1 MTALARPD
9 RHLWAA
15 RRLAGLGVLVVVVL
29 SPWFGIPSWSDSVAV
44 TALLFGIAATAV
56 NLMLGYG
63 GLLNLGAAFFMGG
76 AAYGEALAN
85 YQLHWPLVPAALLS
99 IVFTMAVA
107 ALLGLV
113 LVRLP
118 RFYFAVA
125 TLGLSVALDGVL
137 AALPNVTGGSSGI
150 THARS
155 LSFGAFTVSSVP
167 AFYVLTLVLVAA
179 VVLAARWL
187 TRGKAGRLLA
197 LAREDE
203 LAANVLGV
211 DVLRA
216 RLLLFV
222 AAAGVLAVAGVVLF
236 PWQGVVVPSDAG
248 LVQSVLLLGSAVV
261 GGMGVLIGG
270 FVGAGV
276 LTWLQ
281 TLVSSFGNYESLI
294 YGLAYLAV
302 VFYLNPGIGGTL
314 LAGWEWLWGRLGGRA
329 APAATS
335 AAAPVAVATPA
346 ASPVAVAT
354 PARAPAAATAPDEPG
369 RSAPQ
374 AGATVGAGS
383 DGLQVHDVRRRFGGV
398 MAVAGV
404 SLSVPRGRVVG
415 LIGANGA
422 GKSTLL
428 NLVSGVEPLDGGRVV
443 LDGADIGGHAP
454 ARRAAMGVART
465 FQTPRLVDE
474 MTVVENIMVG
484 IEALTGRTYRA
495 ATGEDE
501 RARAMAVAA
510 LERVGLQ
517 HMGGRRAASLGSG
530 ERKFVELL
538 RSLASGPSLLLMD
551 EPGVGLSSDELMTL
565 RSWVRDLA
573 AAGTAVMLVDHNMD
587 FIGSLVDYVYV
598 MEMGRVVTEGRPDEV
613 EMVASRRAPVATA
626 AEWEA

>member
-1 MTALARPD
+1 MTAGRRSSARHPVT
-9 RHLWAA
+9 A
-15 RRLAGLGVLVVVVL
+15 RRLAGLGVLVMVIA

-85 YQLHWPLVPAALLS
+85 YQLHWPLVPSALLS
-99 IVFTMAVA
+99 IVATMVVA

-155 LSFGAFTVSSVP
+155 LSFGVFTVSSVG
-167 AFYVLTLVLVAA
+167 AWYALVVVLVAL
-179 VVLAARWL
+179 VVLAARRL

-197 LAREDE
+197 LSREDE

-211 DVLRA
+211 NVFRA
-216 RLLLFV
+216 RLALFV
-222 AAAGVLAVAGVVLF
+222 GAAGVLAVAGVALY

-261 GGMGVLIGG
+261 GGMGYLVGG
-270 FVGAGV
+270 FVGAGL

-302 VFYLNPGIGGTL
+302 VFYLNPGVGGML
-314 LAGWEWLWGRLGGRA
+314 VSGWERLWRWVGDRG
-329 APAATS
+329 
-335 AAAPVAVATPA
+335 APVADVAAVPA
-346 ASPVAVAT
+346 PAHRAEAVASP
-354 PARAPAAATAPDEPG
+354 PA
-369 RSAPQ
+369 Q
-374 AGATVGAGS
+374 GATG
-383 DGLQVHDVRRRFGGV
+383 DGLQVLDVRRRFGGV
-398 MAVAGV
+398 MAVSGA
-404 SLSVPRGRVVG
+404 SMSVPRGAVVG

-443 LDGADIGGHAP
+443 LDGVDIGEQAP
-454 ARRAAMGVART
+454 ARRAALGVART

-495 ATGEDE
+495 AAGEDD
-501 RARAMAVAA
+501 RARVMALAA
-510 LERVGLQ
+510 LERVGLER
-517 HMGGRRAASLGSG
+517 MAERRAASLGSG
-530 ERKFVELL
+530 ERKFVELV
-538 RSLASGPSLLLMD
+538 RSLASGPSVLLMD

-565 RSWVRDLA
+565 RGWVRDLA
-573 AAGTAVMLVDHNMD
+573 TAGTAVMLVDHNMD
-587 FIGSLVDYVYV
+587 FIGSLVDHVYV
-598 MEMGRVVTEGRPDEV
+598 MEMGRMVTDGHPDEV
-613 EMVASRRAPVATA
+613 EMVASRRAPAAAA
-626 AEWEA
+626 AEREG

>member
-1 MTALARPD
+1 MTTARHPD
-9 RHLWAA
+9 QHLWDL
-15 RRLAGLGVLVVVVL
+15 RRLAGLGVLAVVVL

-155 LSFGAFTVSSVP
+155 LSFGIFTVSSVP

-179 VVLAARWL
+179 VVLVARRL

-222 AAAGVLAVAGVVLF
+222 AAAGVLAVAGVVLY

-261 GGMGVLIGG
+261 GGMGVLVGG

-314 LAGWEWLWGRLGGRA
+314 AKGWEWLWSRAGGSAGPA
-329 APAATS
+329 AP
-335 AAAPVAVATPA
+335 PVAVA
-346 ASPVAVAT
+346 
-354 PARAPAAATAPDEPG
+354 APAEPR
-369 RSAPQ
+369 RSAAP
-374 AGATVGAGS
+374 AEPLVRVGS
-383 DGLQVHDVRRRFGGV
+383 EGLQVHDVRRRFGGV

-404 SLSVPRGRVVG
+404 SLSVPRGGVVG

-443 LDGADIGGHAP
+443 LDGADIGGYSP
-454 ARRAAMGVART
+454 ARRAALGVART

-484 IEALTGRTYRA
+484 IEALSGRTYRA
-495 ATGEDE
+495 AAGEDE
-501 RARAMAVAA
+501 RARAMALAA

-517 HMGGRRAASLGSG
+517 HMSGRKVASLGSG

-538 RSLASGPSLLLMD
+538 RSLASRPSLLLMD

-565 RSWVRDLA
+565 RTWVRDLA
-573 AAGTAVMLVDHNMD
+573 GAGTAVMLVDHNMD
-587 FIGSLVDYVYV
+587 FIGSLVDHVYV
-598 MEMGRVVTEGRPDEV
+598 MELGQVVTEGHPDEV
-613 EMVASRRAPVATA
+613 DMVSSRRAPATTA
-626 AEWEA
+626 AEGEA